1 MTNDAIQRRVAE
13 PHGKAAQEVSIKV
26 ESPAAEP
33 EEARS
38 NASAAVSGTMG
49 KQNFSDLAV
58 TAQQLETLTGG
69 DLQLSKAPIGGITL
83 TKSAAKLL

>member
-1 MTNDAIQRRVAE
+1 
-13 PHGKAAQEVSIKV
+13 
-26 ESPAAEP
+26 
-33 EEARS
+33 
-38 NASAAVSGTMG
+38 MG

>member
-1 MTNDAIQRRVAE
+1 MRA
-13 PHGKAAQEVSIKV
+13 PV
-26 ESPAAEP
+26 ET
-33 EEARS
+33 
-38 NASAAVSGTMG
+38 AVSGTMG

-83 TKSAAKLL
+83 TKSASLR